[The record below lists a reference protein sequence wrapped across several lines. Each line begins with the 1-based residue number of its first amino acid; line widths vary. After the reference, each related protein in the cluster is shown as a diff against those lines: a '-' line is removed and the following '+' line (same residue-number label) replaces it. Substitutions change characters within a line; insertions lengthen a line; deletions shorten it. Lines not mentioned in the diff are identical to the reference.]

1 SSRAEADPGLGLDQR
16 ARRVVLSIGS
26 IVIDDVVLP
35 DGRTRMGVLGGG
47 AAHAAM
53 GMRVWTPRVALLAA
67 LGRDV
72 PETDRQSLTR
82 AFELRSPARPGAP
95 SPRAWQLYESDGR
108 RTHVDR
114 TAPELFMAM
123 CPRPG
128 ELPAEYAGGGGVRL
142 ECDAPEPLRAWMA
155 CLRAAGCAHILWE
168 PWNVF
173 CAPQNRV
180 LFRQLAP
187 LLDIVSPNLLQA
199 QRLTGI

>member
-1 SSRAEADPGLGLDQR
+1 RCSRPSSRRSPARCSPPTARRFWGSRSSVRPAESARRGSTGSGLARCGTPSSGDEADPGPGLDQK
-16 ARRVVLSIGS
+16 ARPVFLSIGS
-26 IVIDDVVLP
+26 VVIDDIVLP

-82 AFELRSPARPGAP
+82 AFEVRSPARPGAP

-114 TAPELFMAM
+114 TAPE
-123 CPRPG
+123 R
-128 ELPAEYAGGGGVRL
+128 
-142 ECDAPEPLRAWMA
+142 
-155 CLRAAGCAHILWE
+155 
-168 PWNVF
+168 
-173 CAPQNRV
+173 
-180 LFRQLAP
+180 
-187 LLDIVSPNLLQA
+187 
-199 QRLTGI
+199 